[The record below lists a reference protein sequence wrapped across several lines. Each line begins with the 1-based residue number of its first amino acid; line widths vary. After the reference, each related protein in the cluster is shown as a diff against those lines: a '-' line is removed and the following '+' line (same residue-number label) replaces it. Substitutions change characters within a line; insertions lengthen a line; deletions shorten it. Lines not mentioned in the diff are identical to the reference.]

1 MIAALYLALAVVLAT
16 ASVVSAEQQPSGGQV
31 TILAIDT
38 KAGAAFIASDIP
50 RKLESVATDVL
61 AAQFKA
67 FAEQMS
73 AVFRGVQTVG
83 DYSLDSIELHVDFTT
98 EGKVVLVGASVETGL
113 KIIYKRTPAAIPT
126 PRGPKGK

>member
-16 ASVVSAEQQPSGGQV
+16 ASVVSAEQQPGSGQV

-38 KAGAAFIASDIP
+38 KPGPQAFITSDIP
-50 RKLESVATDVL
+50 RKLENVATDVL
-61 AAQFKA
+61 AAQFRA

-73 AVFRGVQTVG
+73 AVFRGVQSVG

-98 EGKVVLVGASVETGL
+98 
-113 KIIYKRTPAAIPT
+113 
-126 PRGPKGK
+126 

>member
-1 MIAALYLALAVVLAT
+1 MISALYLALAVGLAV
-16 ASVVSAEQQPSGGQV
+16 ASVASAEQQPSGGQI

-38 KAGAAFIASDIP
+38 KAGAAFIVSDMP
-50 RKLESVATDVL
+50 RKLENVATEIL

-98 EGKVVLVGASVETGL
+98 EGKIVL
-113 KIIYKRTPAAIPT
+113 
-126 PRGPKGK
+126 